1 MVKKRLLLSSL
12 QVLLLTAGLSYQV
25 SANPVASTGA
35 NTATNKQTTTCSEA
49 ALQGGWELQSAV
61 YRDSSGKVVG
71 EIKNQQTKS
80 RKLIAG
86 SYFSFITWQA
96 DGKFEVA
103 ASGRFSTPGGAYHE
117 TPDSSSLA
125 RLLHKTY
132 QFQCQLSGNLWLHS
146 GDEDGI
152 QIEEVWQRLA
162 APEGSEG

>member
-12 QVLLLTAGLSYQV
+12 QLLVLTAGLSYQV
-25 SANPVASTGA
+25 SANPAA
-35 NTATNKQTTTCSEA
+35 NTAANTQVTTCSEA
-49 ALQGGWELQSAV
+49 ALQGSWELQSAV
-61 YRDSSGKVVG
+61 YRDRSGKVVG

-117 TPDSSSLA
+117 APDSSSLA
-125 RLLHKTY
+125 RLLDKTY
-132 QFQCQLSGNLWLHS
+132 QFQCQLNGNQWLHS

-152 QIEEVWQRLA
+152 QIEEVWQRLPA
-162 APEGSEG
+162 VAG

>member
-1 MVKKRLLLSSL
+1 MVKKRLLLNS
-12 QVLLLTAGLSYQV
+12 LLLLVAGLPCKV
-25 SANPVASTGA
+25 SANVAG
-35 NTATNKQTTTCSEA
+35 NTAANGQTSACSAA
-49 ALQGGWELQSAV
+49 ALQGSWQLQSAV

-103 ASGRFSTPGGAYHE
+103 ASGRFSTPDGAYHE
-117 TPDSSSLA
+117 TADTSSLA
-125 RLLHKTY
+125 RLLNKTY
-132 QFQCQLSGNLWLHS
+132 RFQCKLSADQWLHS

-152 QIEEVWQRLA
+152 QIEEVWQRL
-162 APEGSEG
+162 PEPAR